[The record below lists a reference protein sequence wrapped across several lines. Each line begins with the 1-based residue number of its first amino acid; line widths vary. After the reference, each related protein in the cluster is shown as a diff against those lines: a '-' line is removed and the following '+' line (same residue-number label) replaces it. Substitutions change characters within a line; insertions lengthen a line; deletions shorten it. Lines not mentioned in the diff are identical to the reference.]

1 LVRRGECR
9 CPPAGFSHFY
19 EPTAVLVNLNEVASG
34 MLTVFK
40 AEFFPEVEPEAEARR
55 EMIDAQMASEVG
67 VKLN

>member
-1 LVRRGECR
+1 
-9 CPPAGFSHFY
+9 
-19 EPTAVLVNLNEVASG
+19 

-67 VKLN
+67 VKLNWEACIDEQRIDDSTC